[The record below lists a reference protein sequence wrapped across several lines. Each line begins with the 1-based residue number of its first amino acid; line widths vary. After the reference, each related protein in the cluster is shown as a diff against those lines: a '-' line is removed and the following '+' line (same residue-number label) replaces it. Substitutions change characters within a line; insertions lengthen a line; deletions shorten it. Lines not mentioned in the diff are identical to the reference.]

1 MVSLSLWLGCAVL
14 LLLAAA
20 LALWH
25 LPEARRQRQQAS
37 RHIDGVLQGKA
48 AAGPGAGANVVPGRG
63 PGRQE
68 EAPAW
73 HGWLRRANLPAHART
88 LWLLALPPLLLM
100 LVAGLRTRSLA
111 IALLALLLAL
121 AAVALWLYRRA
132 SRLQAV
138 LTAQLPDFLEHMVR
152 IAAVGNSLPMAFQ
165 GAAAHTAAPLRPV
178 LENAQ
183 LYTRAGMDLDRA
195 LQLSAQAYRVKSLEM
210 LAVVM
215 GTSMRIGGRSDQILQ
230 RMADF
235 MRDLE
240 QAQREFSATTSET
253 RMSAW
258 VLGLLPVG
266 CGLLMAMLNPD
277 FFTPMFVEPLGRKI
291 LLMAVGLEV
300 LGVTLLWRLA
310 RSI

>member
-1 MVSLSLWLGCAVL
+1 MVSLLWLGCAVL
-14 LLLAAA
+14 LLMAAAIALWHGPAHYRQRRQASLHVEAVLQGKPAGTPAAA
-20 LALWH
+20 LAR
-25 LPEARRQRQQAS
+25 PGS
-37 RHIDGVLQGKA
+37 
-48 AAGPGAGANVVPGRG
+48 GP
-63 PGRQE
+63 RQE
-68 EAPAW
+68 DTSAW
-73 HGWLRRANLPAHART
+73 QGWLRRANLAPVART
-88 LWLLALPPLLLM
+88 LWLLALPLVLLP
-100 LVAGLRTRSLA
+100 LVAGLRTGSA
-111 IALLALLLAL
+111 AVALLALLLG
-121 AAVALWLYRRA
+121 AAAMGLWWYRRV
-132 SRLQAV
+132 SRIQATLV
-138 LTAQLPDFLEHMVR
+138 AQLPDFLEHMVR

-165 GAAAHTAAPLRPV
+165 SAAGHTTAPLRPV

-195 LQLSAQAYRVKSLEM
+195 LQLSAQAWQVKPLEM

-240 QAQREFSATTSET
+240 QAQREFTATTSET

-258 VLGLLPVG
+258 VLGLLPIG
-266 CGLLMAMLNPD
+266 CGLLMAVLNPD

-291 LLMAVGLEV
+291 LVIALALE
-300 LGVTLLWRLA
+300 LIGVTLLWRLA

>member
-1 MVSLSLWLGCAVL
+1 MVSQALVVVCCAL

-20 LALWH
+20 IAVWYLPALKK
-25 LPEARRQRQQAS
+25 QKQQAS
-37 RHIDGVLQGKA
+37 QHVDAMLLNRQPS
-48 AAGPGAGANVVPGRG
+48 GPGVRHPASG
-63 PGRQE
+63 PLPRTSERALWQS
-68 EAPAW
+68 
-73 HGWLRRANLPAHART
+73 WLLRANLPPVAKT
-88 LWLLALPPLLLM
+88 LALLALPPLLIAAFS
-100 LVAGLRTRSLA
+100 VLRTGSL
-111 IALLALLLAL
+111 LLGIFALLLAS
-121 AAVALWLYRRA
+121 AAVALWWYRRMNK
-132 SRLQAV
+132 LQTRMV
-138 LTAQLPDFLEHMVR
+138 AQLPDFLEHMVR

-165 GAAAHTAAPLRPV
+165 GAAAHSAAPLRPV

-183 LYTRAGMDLDRA
+183 MYTRAGMDMDRA
-195 LQLSAQAYRVKSLEM
+195 LLLAAQAYHVKPLEM

-258 VLGLLPVG
+258 VLGLLPLA
-266 CGLLMAMLNPD
+266 CGLMMALVNPD
-277 FFTPMFVEPLGRKI
+277 FFTPMFIDPLGKKI
-291 LLMAVGLEV
+291 MITALLLEI
-300 LGVTLLWRLA
+300 LGATLLWRLS

>member
-1 MVSLSLWLGCAVL
+1 MVSIALWLLCGVL

-20 LALWH
+20 LGLWYG
-25 LPEARRQRQQAS
+25 PSRYKQQQEAT
-37 RHIDGVLQGKA
+37 RHVEAVLQAKA
-48 AAGPGAGANVVPGRG
+48 GTPGAARSIPGVRS
-63 PGRQE
+63 E
-68 EAPAW
+68 ETPSW
-73 HGWLRRANLPAHART
+73 HGWLMRANLTPVPRT
-88 LWLLALPPLLLM
+88 LWLMALPPVALM
-100 LVAGLRTRSLA
+100 LVAAARTGSLL
-111 IALLALLLAL
+111 IGLLALLLGT
-121 AAVALWLYRRA
+121 AAVGLWWLRRVN
-132 SRLQAV
+132 RIQN
-138 LTAQLPDFLEHMVR
+138 TMIAQLPDFLEHMVR

-165 GAAAHTAAPLRPV
+165 SAAGHTQPPLRPV

-195 LQLSAQAYRVKSLEM
+195 LHQAAQAYQVKPLEM

-258 VLGLLPVG
+258 VLGLLPVA
-266 CGLLMAMLNPD
+266 CGLMMAILDPG

-291 LLMAVGLEV
+291 LMVALVLE
-300 LGVTLLWRLA
+300 LIGVTLLWRLA

>member
-1 MVSLSLWLGCAVL
+1 MVSIALWLLCGVL

-20 LALWH
+20 LGLWYG
-25 LPEARRQRQQAS
+25 PSRYKQQQEAT
-37 RHIDGVLQGKA
+37 RHVEAVLQAKA
-48 AAGPGAGANVVPGRG
+48 GTPGAARGIPGVRS
-63 PGRQE
+63 E
-68 EAPAW
+68 ETPSW
-73 HGWLRRANLPAHART
+73 HGWLMRAYLTPVPRT
-88 LWLLALPPLLLM
+88 LWLMALPPVALM
-100 LVAGLRTRSLA
+100 LVAAARTGSLL
-111 IALLALLLAL
+111 IGLLALLLGT
-121 AAVALWLYRRA
+121 AAVGLWWLRRVN
-132 SRLQAV
+132 RIQN
-138 LTAQLPDFLEHMVR
+138 TMIAQLPDFLEHMVR

-165 GAAAHTAAPLRPV
+165 SAAGHTQPPLRPV

-195 LQLSAQAYRVKSLEM
+195 LHQAAQAYQVKPLEM

-258 VLGLLPVG
+258 VLGLLPVA
-266 CGLLMAMLNPD
+266 CGLMMAILDPG

-291 LLMAVGLEV
+291 LMVALVLE
-300 LGVTLLWRLA
+300 LIGVTLLWRLA

>member
-1 MVSLSLWLGCAVL
+1 MVTQVL
-14 LLLAAA
+14 LLGCVIALLLAMA

-25 LPEARRQRQQAS
+25 GPARRQQQQDAS
-37 RHIDGVLQGKA
+37 RHVDSILQA
-48 AAGPGAGANVVPGRG
+48 AKQTAGTPRDASPAGMRTSEQSFWQTQLMRADLTPTTRTALLLTVP
-63 PGRQE
+63 PV
-68 EAPAW
+68 
-73 HGWLRRANLPAHART
+73 
-88 LWLLALPPLLLM
+88 LLALFAWARTGSFLM
-100 LVAGLRTRSLA
+100 GVFALALSLCA
-111 IALLALLLAL
+111 IAL
-121 AAVALWLYRRA
+121 WGYRRITRIQR
-132 SRLQAV
+132 RLV
-138 LTAQLPDFLEHMVR
+138 AQLPDFLEHMVR

-165 GAAAHTAAPLRPV
+165 GATSNAVAPLRPI
-178 LENAQ
+178 LDNAQ

-195 LQLSAQAYRVKSLEM
+195 LHQAAIAYRVQPLEM

-258 VLGLLPVG
+258 VIGLLPLA
-266 CGLLMAMLNPD
+266 CGLMMAMMNPD
-277 FFTPMFVEPLGRKI
+277 FFTPMFTEPLGRKV
-291 LLMAVGLEV
+291 LMMAVGLELV
-300 LGVTLLWRLA
+300 GVTLLWRLA

>member
-1 MVSLSLWLGCAVL
+1 MVSQALFAVCGAL

-20 LALWH
+20 VALWH
-25 LPEARRQRQQAS
+25 GPALSKQKKQATEHVESMLQNRQAAGNGQRAP
-37 RHIDGVLQGKA
+37 GLA
-48 AAGPGAGANVVPGRG
+48 AAPKTSEQA
-63 PGRQE
+63 
-68 EAPAW
+68 AW
-73 HGWLRRANLPAHART
+73 QSWLMRANLPPNSRT
-88 LWLLALPPLLLM
+88 ALLMCLPPLLIAIFSVLRSGS
-100 LVAGLRTRSLA
+100 LLLGLF
-111 IALLALLLAL
+111 ALLLCCAG
-121 AAVALWLYRRA
+121 VALWWYRRVKKIQT
-132 SRLQAV
+132 RMI
-138 LTAQLPDFLEHMVR
+138 AQLPDFLEHMVR

-165 GAAAHTAAPLRPV
+165 GATAHSTAPLRPV

-183 LYTRAGMDLDRA
+183 IYTRAGMDMDRA
-195 LQLSAQAYRVKSLEM
+195 LLLAAQAWQVKPLEM

-258 VLGLLPVG
+258 VLGLLPLA
-266 CGLLMAMLNPD
+266 CGLMMALVNPD
-277 FFTPMFVEPLGRKI
+277 FFTPMFSEPLGKKI
-291 LLMAVGLEV
+291 IAIALALEV
-300 LGVTLLWRLA
+300 IGATLLWRLS

>member
-1 MVSLSLWLGCAVL
+1 MVSIALWLLCGVL

-20 LALWH
+20 LGLWYG
-25 LPEARRQRQQAS
+25 PSRYKQQQEAT
-37 RHIDGVLQGKA
+37 RHVEAVLQAKA
-48 AAGPGAGANVVPGRG
+48 GTPGAARGIPGVRS
-63 PGRQE
+63 E
-68 EAPAW
+68 ETPSW
-73 HGWLRRANLPAHART
+73 HGWLMRANLTPVPRT
-88 LWLLALPPLLLM
+88 LWLMALPPVALM
-100 LVAGLRTRSLA
+100 LVAAARTGSLL
-111 IALLALLLAL
+111 IGLLALLLGT
-121 AAVALWLYRRA
+121 AAVGLWWLRRVN
-132 SRLQAV
+132 RIQN
-138 LTAQLPDFLEHMVR
+138 TMIAQLPDFLEHMVR

-165 GAAAHTAAPLRPV
+165 GAAGHTQPPLRPV

-195 LQLSAQAYRVKSLEM
+195 LHQAAQAYQVKPLEM

-258 VLGLLPVG
+258 VLGLLPVA
-266 CGLLMAMLNPD
+266 CGLLMAILDPG

-291 LLMAVGLEV
+291 LMVALALE
-300 LGVTLLWRLA
+300 LIGVTLLWRLA